1 MEGSSRNLMGFSDPA
16 ADALIEL
23 VVRSETKA
31 HLTTRIRALDRLLRA
46 KRFWIPQWFKAV
58 HTVAYYD
65 QYEHPDPLPSFA
77 LGELDFWWFN
87 AEKAAKLDVAGALN

>member
-1 MEGSSRNLMGFSDPA
+1 
-16 ADALIEL
+16 
-23 VVRSETKA
+23 
-31 HLTTRIRALDRLLRA
+31 
-46 KRFWIPQWFKAV
+46 V

-87 AEKAAKLDVAGALN
+87 AEKAAKLDAAGALN